1 MRDES
6 LFEQLMYYIKVH
18 LHNDD
23 IMNLNN
29 RIAEDLRFDWM
40 YVYDNQDEDVIND
53 ILDTK
58 NPIEILRMASSGEY
72 NVGHDFVRFNGY
84 GNLISSNC
92 ISDLT
97 FDYELMVD
105 WIIKHPE
112 EAKDFGIDL
121 EEVPSSKN
129 KMMLFG
135 GR

>member
-29 RIAEDLRFDWM
+29 RIAEDLRIDWM
-40 YVYDNQDEDVIND
+40 YIYDNQDEDVIND

-58 NPIEILRMASSGEY
+58 TPIEILRMASSGEY

-112 EAKDFGIDL
+112 EAKDFGIDI
-121 EEVPSSKN
+121 EEDDEE
-129 KMMLFG
+129 
-135 GR
+135 

>member
-29 RIAEDLRFDWM
+29 RIAEDLRIDWM
-40 YVYDNQDEDVIND
+40 YIYDNQDEDVVND
-53 ILDTK
+53 ILYHK
-58 NPIEILRMASSGEY
+58 KPIEILRMASSGEY

-121 EEVPSSKN
+121 EEDDEE
-129 KMMLFG
+129 
-135 GR
+135 

>member
-1 MRDES
+1 MRNES
-6 LFEQLMYYIKVH
+6 LFEQLMCYIKLYPHKDV
-18 LHNDD
+18 

-29 RIAEDLRFDWM
+29 RIAEDLQFDWM

-105 WIIKHPE
+105 WIINHPE

-121 EEVPSSKN
+121 EEDDEE
-129 KMMLFG
+129 
-135 GR
+135 

>member
-84 GNLISSNC
+84 GNLISSNR

-121 EEVPSSKN
+121 EEVPSSER

>member
-1 MRDES
+1 MRNET

-29 RIAEDLRFDWM
+29 RIAEDLQFDWM

-112 EAKDFGIDL
+112 EAKGFGIDL

>member
-1 MRDES
+1 MRNES
-6 LFEQLMYYIKVH
+6 LFEELMVYIKVH

-97 FDYELMVD
+97 FDYELMAD
-105 WIIKHPE
+105 WIINHPE
-112 EAKDFGIDL
+112 EAEDFGIDL
-121 EEVPSSKN
+121 EEDDEE
-129 KMMLFG
+129 
-135 GR
+135 

>member
-1 MRDES
+1 MRNEP
-6 LFEQLMYYIKVH
+6 LFEQLMLYIKVY

-29 RIAEDLRFDWM
+29 RIAEDLQFDWM

-112 EAKDFGIDL
+112 EAKSFGIEL

>member
-1 MRDES
+1 MRNES
-6 LFEQLMYYIKVH
+6 LFEQLMVYIKVH

-29 RIAEDLRFDWM
+29 RIAEDLQFDWM

-84 GNLISSNC
+84 GNLISSNR

-112 EAKDFGIDL
+112 EAKGFGIGL

>member
-1 MRDES
+1 MRNES
-6 LFEQLMYYIKVH
+6 LFEALMYYIKVH

-29 RIAEDLRFDWM
+29 RIAEDLRIDWM

-121 EEVPSSKN
+121 DEDDEE
-129 KMMLFG
+129 
-135 GR
+135 

>member
-29 RIAEDLRFDWM
+29 RIAEDLRIDWM
-40 YVYDNQDEDVIND
+40 YIYDNQDEDVIND

-121 EEVPSSKN
+121 DEDDEE
-129 KMMLFG
+129 
-135 GR
+135 

>member
-1 MRDES
+1 MQNET
-6 LFEQLMYYIKVH
+6 LFEQLMHQLKVH
-18 LHNDD
+18 VHTKD

-112 EAKDFGIDL
+112 EAKSFGINL

-135 GR
+135 G

>member
-29 RIAEDLRFDWM
+29 RIAEDLRIDWM
-40 YVYDNQDEDVIND
+40 YIYDNQDEDVIND
-53 ILDTK
+53 ILYQK
-58 NPIEILRMASSGEY
+58 KPIEILRMASSGEY

-84 GNLISSNC
+84 GNLISSNR

-121 EEVPSSKN
+121 EEDDEE
-129 KMMLFG
+129 
-135 GR
+135 

>member
-1 MRDES
+1 MCDES

-29 RIAEDLRFDWM
+29 RIAEDLQFDWM
-40 YVYDNQDEDVIND
+40 FVYDNQDEDVIND

-121 EEVPSSKN
+121 DEDDEE
-129 KMMLFG
+129 
-135 GR
+135 

>member
-1 MRDES
+1 MRNES
-6 LFEQLMYYIKVH
+6 LFEALMYYIKVH

-97 FDYELMVD
+97 FDYERMAD

-121 EEVPSSKN
+121 DEDDEE
-129 KMMLFG
+129 
-135 GR
+135 

>member
-1 MRDES
+1 MRNES
-6 LFEQLMYYIKVH
+6 LFEQLMVYIKVH

-29 RIAEDLRFDWM
+29 RIAEDLQFDWM

-121 EEVPSSKN
+121 EEVPSSER

>member
-1 MRDES
+1 MRNES
-6 LFEQLMYYIKVH
+6 LFEQLMCYIKLYPHKDV
-18 LHNDD
+18 

-29 RIAEDLRFDWM
+29 RIAEDLQFDWM

-97 FDYELMVD
+97 FDYELMAD
-105 WIIKHPE
+105 LIINHPE
-112 EAKDFGIDL
+112 EAEDFGIDL
-121 EEVPSSKN
+121 EEDDEE
-129 KMMLFG
+129 
-135 GR
+135 

>member
-1 MRDES
+1 MRNES
-6 LFEQLMYYIKVH
+6 LFKELMYYIKVH

-121 EEVPSSKN
+121 DEDDEE
-129 KMMLFG
+129 
-135 GR
+135 

>member
-1 MRDES
+1 MRNES

-29 RIAEDLRFDWM
+29 RIAEDLRIDWM
-40 YVYDNQDEDVIND
+40 YIYDNQDEDVVND
-53 ILDTK
+53 ILYHK
-58 NPIEILRMASSGEY
+58 KPIEILRMPSSGEY

-97 FDYELMVD
+97 FDYDLMVD

-121 EEVPSSKN
+121 DEDDEE
-129 KMMLFG
+129 
-135 GR
+135 

>member
-6 LFEQLMYYIKVH
+6 LFEQLMYYIKDH

-29 RIAEDLRFDWM
+29 RIAEDLRIDWM
-40 YVYDNQDEDVIND
+40 YIYDNQDEDVIND
-53 ILDTK
+53 ILYQK
-58 NPIEILRMASSGEY
+58 NPIEILRMSSSGEY

-97 FDYELMVD
+97 FDYDLMVD

-121 EEVPSSKN
+121 DEDDEE
-129 KMMLFG
+129 
-135 GR
+135 

>member
-6 LFEQLMYYIKVH
+6 LFEELMYQLKVH
-18 LHNDD
+18 VHTED

-40 YVYDNQDEDVIND
+40 YIYDNQDEDVIND
-53 ILDTK
+53 ILYQKT
-58 NPIEILRMASSGEY
+58 PIEILRMASSGEY

-105 WIIKHPE
+105 WIINHPE
-112 EAKDFGIDL
+112 EAEDFGIDL
-121 EEVPSSKN
+121 EEDDEE
-129 KMMLFG
+129 
-135 GR
+135 

>member
-1 MRDES
+1 MRNES
-6 LFEQLMYYIKVH
+6 LFEQLMVYIKVH

-29 RIAEDLRFDWM
+29 RIAEDLQFDWM
-40 YVYDNQDEDVIND
+40 YVYDNQDEDAIND

>member
-1 MRDES
+1 MRNDP
-6 LFEQLMYYIKVH
+6 LFEQLMNYIKVY

>member
-29 RIAEDLRFDWM
+29 RIAEDLQIDWM
-40 YVYDNQDEDVIND
+40 YIYDNQDEDVIND
-53 ILDTK
+53 ILYQK
-58 NPIEILRMASSGEY
+58 KPIEILRMSSSGEY
-72 NVGHDFVRFNGY
+72 NVGQDFVRFNGY

-92 ISDLT
+92 VSDLT

-121 EEVPSSKN
+121 EEDDEE
-129 KMMLFG
+129 
-135 GR
+135 

>member
-1 MRDES
+1 MRNET
-6 LFEQLMYYIKVH
+6 LFEELMYQLKVH
-18 LHNDD
+18 VHTED

-29 RIAEDLRFDWM
+29 RIAEDLQFDWM
-40 YVYDNQDEDVIND
+40 YVYDNQDENVVND
-53 ILDTK
+53 ILYQKT
-58 NPIEILRMASSGEY
+58 PIEILRMASSEEY

-112 EAKDFGIDL
+112 EAEDFGIDL
-121 EEVPSSKN
+121 EEDDEE
-129 KMMLFG
+129 
-135 GR
+135 

>member
-1 MRDES
+1 MRNEP

-29 RIAEDLRFDWM
+29 RIAEDLQFDWM

-112 EAKDFGIDL
+112 EAKSFGINL

>member
-1 MRDES
+1 MRNES
-6 LFEQLMYYIKVH
+6 LFEALMYYIKVH

-84 GNLISSNC
+84 GNLISSNR
-92 ISDLT
+92 ISVLT

-121 EEVPSSKN
+121 DEDDEE
-129 KMMLFG
+129 
-135 GR
+135 

>member
-1 MRDES
+1 MRNES
-6 LFEQLMYYIKVH
+6 LFEELMYQLKVH
-18 LHNDD
+18 VHTED

-53 ILDTK
+53 ILYHK
-58 NPIEILRMASSGEY
+58 KPIEILRMASSGEY

-105 WIIKHPE
+105 WVINHPE
-112 EAKDFGIDL
+112 EAKDFGIDI
-121 EEVPSSKN
+121 EEDDEE
-129 KMMLFG
+129 
-135 GR
+135 

>member
-1 MRDES
+1 MRDET

-29 RIAEDLRFDWM
+29 RIAEDLRIDWM

-129 KMMLFG
+129 RMMLFG

>member
-1 MRDES
+1 MRNES
-6 LFEQLMYYIKVH
+6 LFERLMVYIKVH

-29 RIAEDLRFDWM
+29 RIAEDLQFDWM
-40 YVYDNQDEDVIND
+40 YVYDNQDEDAIND

-112 EAKDFGIDL
+112 EAKGFGIDL